1 MKRIMLRAKIHDAIV
16 TQSDLEYEGSLTMDV
31 ALMEAGEMFPYEQIH
46 VYNITNGE
54 RFITYLIKGERDS
67 GVIGINGAAAH
78 KAKPGDR
85 LIIAAYS
92 SMSDDE
98 CSFYRPLKV
107 MMGQNNKIKEVI

>member
-1 MKRIMLRAKIHDAIV
+1 MKRIMLRAKVHGAVV
-16 TQSDLEYEGSLTMDV
+16 TQSDLEYEGSLTMDGS
-31 ALMEAGEMFPYEQIH
+31 LMEAGEMFPYEQIH

-67 GVIGINGAAAH
+67 GVIGVNGAAAH

-92 SMSDDE
+92 SMSDEE
-98 CSFYRPLKV
+98 CSFYRPRKV
-107 MMGQNNKIKEVI
+107 MVDSGNKIKEIL